1 MKKLLLFTFALF
13 LWTGAWAD
21 KTIYLNP
28 AGFSDNNGKNWA
40 SDNAVFVAYVANN
53 DDSQSAWIDMTE
65 TETING
71 ATCYKAVIADTYT
84 KLVLVRDGD
93 RNHDWTIWNQT
104 QDIALS
110 GVADNTLFT
119 ITGWDNDNSKSG
131 YTTGVTY
138 TAKFVTNA
146 SWTNMYAYAW
156 TGELGSETK
165 YLGEWPGKSM
175 SPTGETY
182 GTTSNQIYSIKFTA
196 TAIPAKI
203 IFNDGTNGGAVGTN
217 QTTDLVF
224 GDNELYVVPIALP
237 SDPSIAE
244 KRVLTITG
252 RYGEKADA
260 YAADGMDKTTVLSG
274 RNVYHAAT
282 PSANSRIEGIGI
294 GGLATKQLEKLHLAV
309 WAKESVENAK
319 IQVYSGGWQSA
330 TKNLTGGQWN
340 VFDIAL
346 DEFSS
351 PLVDAYALKV
361 VNESGAALGTEIYIT
376 DVFFYN
382 EGSKPMLTA
391 SIVSHT
397 GTSVDIKMS
406 SYKSASATTDAI
418 SYTIAW
424 TGDGNKVVNKAN
436 GDEFT
441 ETIDGLTQGNTYTFS
456 ITAKDDNN
464 VVSDAKELTVTLTV
478 PPTSVPYPSQ
488 DNSNVIS
495 VYSQKFGDITGLTY
509 GGDWTNTEEVI
520 DGSKTRKIEKL
531 VWGNFAFTPTDMS
544 TMEKLHFD
552 VYPMENMPQIGL
564 RLQGPSIDSKKG
576 HKEVLAA
583 GTWNSFDID
592 ISEFELKDEQLQNIN
607 NIQIVSD
614 INGGGGNINGDG
626 TGSFY
631 IGNVYFWK
639 EAASDVVKP
648 VMVSAALES
657 KTHNSATLTLNA
669 TDDSGK
675 VMFHIED
682 ATNGVDVTT
691 NKANSGVDYV
701 YTLNDLNSN
710 TSYSFTITALDAS
723 GKTSDNSK
731 DVNVTTDVAPA
742 VVLLAE
748 GTGTTG
754 TDGGGSAGLEYSYR
768 IVQTGGDVTA
778 TFTCTNSESY
788 TGLNPY
794 IWDNTNGFVETGGN
808 TKKMTYSVGTEIRV
822 ACKWAYE
829 NGMSVTPDINYVVK
843 DAEANASIAAACND
857 GKATPTYYSTYSNR
871 NAFVVPADVTV
882 SEMGVD
888 ANGKLSIVAYN
899 TDDVVPANTGV
910 LISSSTAGTPEFKLT
925 GEAGTSVLGANNRL
939 RGTSDGIDASTM
951 AANDDNCLFYRLTMH
966 NGTDLGFWWGAAE
979 GAAFAV
985 AANKAYLAIPNDL
998 TGAKDG
1004 FNIVGLDDEGETDG
1018 INKVNTLVETGVRY
1032 NLAGQRVGNDYKG
1045 IVIVNGRKV
1054 VIK

>member
-1 MKKLLLFTFALF
+1 MKKLLLFIFALC
-13 LWTGAWAD
+13 TVSGAWAD
-21 KTIYLNP
+21 SKTVYFDP
-28 AGFSDNNGKNWA
+28 TTSNWDH
-40 SDNAVFVAYVANN
+40 SNAVFSVYTWGAGKT
-53 DDSQSAWIDMTE
+53 DAWIKLDGKKTA
-65 TETING
+65 TING
-71 ATCYKAVIADTYT
+71 YSCYEVEIPDGYT
-84 KLVLVRDGD
+84 GMKFVRQDPKGN
-93 RNHDWTIWNQT
+93 RTDWSSRWNETSDITIEN
-104 QDIALS
+104 
-110 GVADNTLFT
+110 NTLYT
-119 ITGWDNDNSKSG
+119 ITNGDATSS
-131 YTTGVTY
+131 YSTATVY
-138 TAKFVTNA
+138 SAKFVTNA

-156 TGELGSETK
+156 TGESGSETK
-165 YLGEWPGKSM
+165 YLGDWPGKSM

-217 QTTDLVF
+217 QTADLVF

-252 RYGEKADA
+252 RYGEKAGA
-260 YAADGMDKTTVLSG
+260 YAAGGMDKTTVLSG
-274 RNVYHAAT
+274 RNVYHAET
-282 PSANSRIEGIGI
+282 PSADARIEGIGI
-294 GGLATKQLEKLHLAV
+294 GGLATKQMEKLHLAV

-351 PLVDAYALKV
+351 PLVDAHALKV

-397 GTSVDIKMS
+397 GTSVDLKMS

-495 VYSQKFGDITGLTY
+495 VYSQKFGDITGLVF

-531 VWGNFAFTPTDMS
+531 VWGNFAFAVKDVS
-544 TMEKLHFD
+544 KMEKLHFD

-614 INGGGGNINGDG
+614 INGSGGNINGDG

-648 VMVSAALES
+648 VMVSAALEG
-657 KTHNSATLTLNA
+657 KTHNSATLTLKA

-710 TSYSFTITALDAS
+710 TSYSFTVTALDAS
-723 GKTSDNSK
+723 GKTSENIVV
-731 DVNVTTDVAPA
+731 VNVTTDVAPA

-754 TDGGGSAGLEYSYR
+754 TDGGGKAGLEYSYR

-788 TGLNPY
+788 TGLNPI
-794 IWDNTNGFVETGGN
+794 IWDNTSGFVETGGN
-808 TKKMTYSVGTEIRV
+808 TKTMTYSVGTEIKV
-822 ACKWAYE
+822 ACKWAYA
-829 NGMSVTPDINYVVK
+829 NGMSVTPYINYVVK
-843 DAEANASIAAACND
+843 KAEANASIAAACND

-939 RGTSDGIDASTM
+939 RGTGDGIDVATM
-951 AANDDNCLFYRLTMH
+951 AANDENCLFYRLTMH
-966 NGTDLGFWWGAAE
+966 NGSDLGFWWGAAE

-998 TGAKDG
+998 AGAKDG

-1045 IVIVNGRKV
+1045 IVIVNGHKV